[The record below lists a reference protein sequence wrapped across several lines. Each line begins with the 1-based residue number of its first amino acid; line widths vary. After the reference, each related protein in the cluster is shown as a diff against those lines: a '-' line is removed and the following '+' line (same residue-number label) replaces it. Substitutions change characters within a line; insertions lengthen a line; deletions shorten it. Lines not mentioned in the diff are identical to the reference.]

1 MSDKRRRQTAHEA
14 ARLVSRGRD
23 IATARFRA
31 ARKIHGEWVP
41 EEDLPAESEI
51 RQALSPT
58 SNPAGDR
65 FDAIAACVGLLAT
78 LRSHPVHGHAVI
90 GADTD
95 GLEHALRV
103 FTAVEQAYPY
113 DEELLTAAVLL
124 RAGLVIDRSDPMNAL
139 LSSLGDAIT
148 PRTAWLLESADIAE
162 SHIAGTIGQ
171 RARRR
176 LESHPDFE
184 QLLCLVEADRK
195 AAHTGLPRASDL
207 PSLDEAISTLRSLDE
222 EE

>member
-1 MSDKRRRQTAHEA
+1 MSDKLRRRTAHEA
-14 ARLVSRGRD
+14 ARLVSEGRD

-31 ARKIHGEWVP
+31 ARRVHGEWVP
-41 EEDLPAESEI
+41 EEDLPAEGEI
-51 RQALSPT
+51 RQALNPA

-78 LRSHPVHGHAVI
+78 LRSHPIHGHAVI

-103 FTAVEQAYPY
+103 FAAVEAAYPY
-113 DEELLTAAVLL
+113 DEELLTAALLL
-124 RAGLVIDRSDPMNAL
+124 RAGLVIDRGNPLHAVL
-139 LSSLGDAIT
+139 ESLGDAIT
-148 PRTAWLLESADIAE
+148 PRTAWFLESADVAE
-162 SHIAGTIGQ
+162 THVAGTIGQ

-184 QLLCLVEADRK
+184 QVLCLVEADRK
-195 AAHTGLPRASDL
+195 AAHTGQPRASDL
-207 PSLDEAISTLRSLDE
+207 PSLDEAITTLRSLDAE
-222 EE
+222 E